1 LKRFEHR
8 TEPLLATQAF
18 IRRVIIS
25 FLFGIVLILLSLA
38 VGMTGYHVFEHLE
51 WIDSFANASMLL
63 SGMGPLEQPQTEA
76 GKIFAGIYALYSGLA
91 VILIAGI
98 TFAPIVHR
106 FLHKFHLENKEGE

>member
-1 LKRFEHR
+1 M
-8 TEPLLATQAF
+8 A
-18 IRRVIIS
+18 
-25 FLFGIVLILLSLA
+25 
-38 VGMTGYHVFEHLE
+38 GYHVFEHLD

-106 FLHKFHLENKEGE
+106 FLHKFHLENKEDE